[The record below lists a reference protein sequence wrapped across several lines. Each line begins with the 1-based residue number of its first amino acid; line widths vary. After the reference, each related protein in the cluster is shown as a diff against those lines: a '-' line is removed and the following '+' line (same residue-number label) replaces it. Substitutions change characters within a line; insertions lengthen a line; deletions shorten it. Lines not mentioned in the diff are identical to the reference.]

1 MVRSVFTGAI
11 LALLLHAA
19 PARCDDDPEPA
30 VKGAEARSGDY
41 VVKLTKKGEL
51 TARKKQGNQLWR
63 FDLRASADK
72 PGDVAISGQR
82 VVAAQSGALAV
93 LDLQT
98 GRALWQRTGAD
109 AKTKISVAGDR
120 LTVNSSNT
128 REVIDLPTGKL
139 IEVTRFKN

>member
-1 MVRSVFTGAI
+1 MARSIFAGVA
-11 LALLLHAA
+11 LALLLYAV

-51 TARKKQGNQLWR
+51 TARKKQGKQLWS

-82 VVAAQSGALAV
+82 VVAAQAGSLAI
-93 LDLQT
+93 LDLET
-98 GRALWQRTGAD
+98 GKALWQRTGAD
-109 AKTKISVAGDR
+109 AKTKISVNGDR
-120 LTVNSSNT
+120 LTVTSSNR

-139 IEVTRFKN
+139 LEVTRFKN